1 MEQGSILRT
10 VWLFVRRAWRSLL
23 APTGGIVAALALLAA
38 VYLGYD
44 VVKGRV
50 SPCDAI
56 FQETSIGLSTR
67 IGFLQTEGAIEIGRE
82 AVTELDERAQM
93 TALNLKTCCTV
104 LDAGRIDPEQFLQC
118 KAKARAYDSR
128 LEEIADLVEKALEG
142 KSITTASTSAS
153 APVVT
158 AAVAHTAAD
167 PKIIKAVEEARE
179 VSRELNKT
187 VVEVRK
193 EQALAALEAA
203 PAVHLEID
211 AAEREPN
218 DDVLNANVI
227 ELGKLVTAAIGAPG
241 DFDFYTF
248 TTPEKFRDWIRI
260 EVQNQSTTLEPA
272 LELFDA
278 AKASLGAVRNTTAGG
293 DVAYEFVAPPK
304 AKFTVRAANYYGK
317 SMGVYL
323 IRVVAAKAYDAHEPN
338 DDILSAAAIKEG
350 AAVKARIM
358 DKDDIDVFRVE
369 GGGDAERPVTVKIA
383 NASTTLHPNVVV
395 YDDSKTEVAN
405 SRNTT
410 AGGDLTLPVKALKG
424 GLYVRVSDYYAQSG
438 GDYTLTVARE

>member
-1 MEQGSILRT
+1 M
-10 VWLFVRRAWRSLL
+10 
-23 APTGGIVAALALLAA
+23 
-38 VYLGYD
+38 
-44 VVKGRV
+44 VKGKV
-50 SPCDAI
+50 SPCESI

-118 KAKARAYDSR
+118 KAKARAYDSH
-128 LEEIADLVEKALEG
+128 LEEIADLVEKALEN
-142 KSITTASTSAS
+142 KSITTASTPAS
-153 APVVT
+153 APG
-158 AAVAHTAAD
+158 AAVAAPHGSGD
-167 PKIIKAVEEARE
+167 PKIIKAVAEARD
-179 VSRELNKT
+179 VSRDFNKT
-187 VVEVRK
+187 VVEVRAQ
-193 EQALAALEAA
+193 QALAALEAA
-203 PAVHLEID
+203 PAIHVEID

-218 DDVLNANVI
+218 DDVLNANII
-227 ELGKLVTAAIGAPG
+227 EPGKLVTAAIGAPA

-278 AKASLGAVRNTTAGG
+278 AKGSLGTVRNTTAGG

-317 SMGVYL
+317 STGVYL
-323 IRVVAAKAYDAHEPN
+323 IRVAAAKAYDAHEPN

-350 AAVKARIM
+350 AAVKAKIM
-358 DKDDIDVFRVE
+358 DKDDVDIFHVE
-369 GGGDAERPVTVKIA
+369 GAGDAERSVTVKIA

-395 YDDSKTEVAN
+395 YDDSKTEIASN
-405 SRNTT
+405 RNTT
-410 AGGDLTLPVKALKG
+410 AGRRSDPHRQGAEGRALRPRQRLLRAIG
-424 GLYVRVSDYYAQSG
+424 RRLHAHRRQRV
-438 GDYTLTVARE
+438 TVPTAEFRVV

>member
-1 MEQGSILRT
+1 MEQGSKLGT
-10 VWLFVRRAWRSLL
+10 VWRYAQRAWRSLL

-50 SPCDAI
+50 SPCESI

-67 IGFLQTEGAIEIGRE
+67 IGFLKTEGEIEIGRE

-128 LEEIADLVEKALEG
+128 LEEIADLVETALEA
-142 KSITTASTSAS
+142 KSTETASTSAS

-158 AAVAHTAAD
+158 AAVAHTAPD
-167 PKIIKAVEEARE
+167 PKIVKAVEEARD

-187 VVEVRK
+187 VVEVRAQ
-193 EQALAALEAA
+193 QALAALEAA
-203 PAVHLEID
+203 PVIHVEVD

-218 DDVLNANVI
+218 DDVLRANII
-227 ELGKLVTAAIGAPG
+227 EPGKLVTAAIGAPA

-248 TTPEKFRDWIRI
+248 TTPEKYRDWIRI

-278 AKASLGAVRNTTAGG
+278 AKASLGTVRNTTAGG
-293 DVAYEFVAPPK
+293 DVVYEFVAPPK

-317 SMGVYL
+317 STGVYL

-338 DDILSAAAIKEG
+338 DDILNAAAISEG
-350 AAVKARIM
+350 TAVKAKIM
-358 DKDDIDVFRVE
+358 DKDDVDIFHVE
-369 GGGDAERPVTVKIA
+369 GAGDAERPVVVKIA

-395 YDDSKTEVAN
+395 YDDSKTEIGS

-438 GDYTLTVARE
+438 GDYTLTVDRQ